1 MLDQLHEAF
10 HRPGS
15 RSHMAVEA
23 IVWVLIAASVALVGW
38 ELGGHELTGVLA
50 QLDKAILFLFG
61 LELLLRVGT
70 FRPPALRV
78 LKLSPSERLYHQV
91 VGRLLFC
98 LRPLTLVDIITVAA
112 VAPQLRGLRAVR
124 LLRLLRSLR
133 LWRYSSPFQ
142 GFSRAL
148 QENALLYVLAFSALG
163 IEVLVGGVT
172 ISQVE
177 RDGGSI
183 TTVADGVWWSLVT
196 LTTVGYGDITP
207 VTALGKVIGGV
218 LMVSGMFT
226 LALFAG
232 IVGHTLLSTV
242 LTVREEQFRM
252 SGQMDHLVICGFD
265 TGSRMLLDSLA
276 DEFSSNDMEVV
287 IFAEG
292 ERSADVPPRF
302 AWTEGNAT
310 KESELDKARI
320 LYARACIV
328 VGPRGV
334 PPEVA
339 DAQTILTLFTIRR
352 YIANSEVKRAKPLY
366 VVAEILDAENV
377 SHARAAGADEVIE
390 TTRLGFSLLAH
401 AVATPGSGQ
410 IMTEVAAV
418 NSHNLYV
425 GRLPADWEIS
435 GTFGEVAAAVRART
449 GALVMGLH
457 DDKQRLNPPDDAP
470 VAPGVRLIYMS
481 DRPVLPAR

>member
-1 MLDQLHEAF
+1 MLEHLHAAF
-10 HRPGS
+10 HRPGT
-15 RSHMAVEA
+15 RAHTLVEVA
-23 IVWVLIAASVALVGW
+23 VWVLIAVSIGLVTW
-38 ELGGHELTGVLA
+38 EVGGHELTGLLVVV
-50 QLDKAILFLFG
+50 DKAILALFG
-61 LELLLRVGT
+61 IELVLRVGT
-70 FRPPALRV
+70 YRPPALRV
-78 LKLSPSERLYHQV
+78 LDLTPPQRLYHHV

-98 LRPLTLVDIITVAA
+98 LSPFTLIDIITVAA

-124 LLRLLRSLR
+124 LLRLLRSLQF
-133 LWRYSSPFQ
+133 WRYSSPFQ

-148 QENALLYVLAFSALG
+148 QENALLYVLAFGALG
-163 IEVLVGGVT
+163 VEVLVGGLT
-172 ISQVE
+172 IFQAE
-177 RDGGSI
+177 RDSGAIESL
-183 TTVADGVWWSLVT
+183 ADGVWWSLVT
-196 LTTVGYGDITP
+196 ITTVGYGDITP
-207 VTALGKVIGGV
+207 VTPLGKAIGGV

-242 LTVREEQFRM
+242 LTIREEQFRM

-265 TGSRMLLDSLA
+265 DGSRMLLDAMTEEFA
-276 DEFSSNDMEVV
+276 DDDMEVV
-287 IFAEG
+287 LFAEG
-292 ERSADVPPRF
+292 ERSPDVPPRF
-302 AWTEGNAT
+302 AWTQGNAT

-352 YIANSEVKRAKPLY
+352 YIANSSVKRKNPLY

-401 AVATPGSGQ
+401 AVATPGTGQ
-410 IMTEVAAV
+410 IMSEVASV
-418 NSHNLYV
+418 NAHNLYLGAV
-425 GRLPADWEIS
+425 PADWEPGAS
-435 GTFGEVAAAVRART
+435 FGEVRALVRQRT
-449 GALVMGLH
+449 GALVMGIYGDH
-457 DDKQRLNPPDDAP
+457 QQLNPSDDTPFPAG
-470 VAPGVRLIYMS
+470 ARLIYMA
-481 DRPVLPAR
+481 DRPVLPER